1 MLIVKKFGGSS
12 VANAERVNH
21 VAQQIA
27 QDVDRGHKLVVVLS
41 AQGKTT
47 DQLLEKAREL
57 NPHPSKR
64 ELDMLLTTGEQQ
76 SVALMAMALERMGYK
91 AISLNAFQVAMH
103 TNRVYGSAR
112 LKSIDKDRIRMEL
125 DQGKIVLVTGFQGI
139 NRYDDYTT
147 LGRGGSDT
155 TAVALAAALAADRCQ
170 IYTDVE
176 GVYTADPRYVSNA
189 RKLKEIGYDEMLE
202 LASTGAKVLHNR
214 CVELARKYGV
224 VIEVLSSMVE
234 APGTLVKEDSKVER
248 MLISGVAADKN
259 VARISIIG
267 IKDEPGQAF
276 RLFQRLAN
284 NNINVDIILQS
295 IGRDKT
301 KDISFT
307 VCKNDLEEALKII
320 EDHKEEI
327 GATSISYSD
336 DVAKVSVVGA
346 GMTSNPG
353 IASRMFEALYNAQIN
368 IQMISTSEI
377 KISVLIDNNDVDVA
391 VKSIHDQFKLYQNN

>member
-1 MLIVKKFGGSS
+1 M
-12 VANAERVNH
+12 
-21 VAQQIA
+21 
-27 QDVDRGHKLVVVLS
+27 
-41 AQGKTT
+41 
-47 DQLLEKAREL
+47 
-57 NPHPSKR
+57 
-64 ELDMLLTTGEQQ
+64 
-76 SVALMAMALERMGYK
+76 
-91 AISLNAFQVAMH
+91 
-103 TNRVYGSAR
+103 
-112 LKSIDKDRIRMEL
+112 
-125 DQGKIVLVTGFQGI
+125 
-139 NRYDDYTT
+139 
-147 LGRGGSDT
+147 
-155 TAVALAAALAADRCQ
+155 
-170 IYTDVE
+170 
-176 GVYTADPRYVSNA
+176 
-189 RKLKEIGYDEMLE
+189 
-202 LASTGAKVLHNR
+202 
-214 CVELARKYGV
+214 
-224 VIEVLSSMVE
+224 
-234 APGTLVKEDSKVER
+234 ER